1 MAERK
6 KKKKEKLRRAKTGD
20 QGSDRPPPK
29 RAAQDA
35 AAAAQAPRVD
45 NVRFGEVAQDIPH
58 FTVLPRGRKPAAL
71 PASGPDAAGK
81 RILEAERQRV
91 IDHYRQL
98 KLAKMLGS
106 HKPAS

>member
-1 MAERK
+1 MNDNAHSVPETNPGGR
-6 KKKKEKLRRAKTGD
+6 
-20 QGSDRPPPK
+20 SDRDPNIIPMTTISVLGQM
-29 RAAQDA
+29 RVTDA
-35 AAAAQAPRVD
+35 GGAD
-45 NVRFGEVAQDIPH
+45 
-58 FTVLPRGRKPAAL
+58 VLPRGRKPAAL